1 MTKGQ
6 SSASLATGKNYK
18 PSLLRFVYI
27 ARVGGPIGIHHY
39 RLRLLYRTTSRT
51 IRDIGAREFER
62 PPAVAATA
70 GIEFRSMVGE
80 GEQVPLKKL
89 IEAGGRQ
96 GGMGSI
102 RRRSCATK

>member
-1 MTKGQ
+1 M
-6 SSASLATGKNYK
+6 
-18 PSLLRFVYI
+18 YI
-27 ARVGGPIGIHHY
+27 ARGGGSIDIHHY
-39 RLRLLYRTTSRT
+39 RLRLLYRTTCRT
-51 IRDIGAREFER
+51 IRDTCAREFER
-62 PPAVAATA
+62 PPAVVATA

-102 RRRSCATK
+102 RRRSWATK